1 MAKINIEEKLAEIK
15 ANAEGLAELYNKQM
29 LESKFDDASK
39 TDAEMKKAVDEYAQI
54 QMDDVF
60 MHCRASED
68 PMYEACRI
76 LRYPVIKIKDG
87 TVEGSELKRREIVD
101 AEKQIDLAKLHKFC
115 NGIGHDQKWIYKLE
129 KFNMLLTAQVASNLG
144 IDPKQVHDSYA
155 MNAISKEIDLGKN
168 PTSNTNLLK
177 TLTSIIHDMIGEEY
191 KPISRDVK
199 YLQYIYGKK
208 GKSALT
214 VVCANHRYMRNYVQ
228 EICHRLITDKAYTV
242 DYKMTK

>member
-1 MAKINIEEKLAEIK
+1 MAKTLEEKLTELRK
-15 ANAEGLAELYNKQM
+15 NAEDAANQYNKEM
-29 LESKFDDASK
+29 LASKFDDAAK
-39 TDAEMKKAVDEYAQI
+39 TDARLKKIVEEYAQE

-60 MHCRASED
+60 IHCRSSEN
-68 PMYEACRI
+68 PMFEACRI
-76 LRYPVIKIKDG
+76 LTYPIIRVKDVSVDG
-87 TVEGSELKRREIVD
+87 TELKKREIVD
-101 AEKQIDLAKLHKFC
+101 ADKQIDLAKLHKFC
-115 NGIGHDQKWIYKLE
+115 DGIGHDTSWIFKLE
-129 KFNMLLTAQVASNLG
+129 KFNMLLTAQVAQNLG
-144 IDPKQVHDSYA
+144 IDPKTVHDSYA
-155 MNAISKEIDLGKN
+155 MNSISKDIDLGKN

-177 TLTSIIHDMIGEEY
+177 TLTTIIQAMIGEDY

-242 DYKMTK
+242 DYKMTKK